1 MREKDQ
7 GLTREDL
14 ELLHRALA
22 YRVKRMHDQAALIR
36 LRGVLGR
43 VESLLLAE
51 DLQAS
56 LRLSPPEQE
65 ALARELPLYAAEL
78 TQRGGSERG
87 SLEARRLAEIERRLS
102 GRRRPWGRG
111 FSRG

>member
-1 MREKDQ
+1 MRDKDQ
-7 GLTREDL
+7 GLTRADL

-22 YRVKRMHDQAALIR
+22 YRIKRVHDQAVLVR
-36 LRGVLGR
+36 LGGVLGR

-51 DLQAS
+51 DLRVS

-65 ALARELPLYAAEL
+65 ALARELPLYAAEM
-78 TQRGGSERG
+78 TQRGGSETG
-87 SLEARRLAEIERRLS
+87 AIEARRLAEIERRLS
-102 GRRRPWGRG
+102 GRSRPWGRG